1 MWPLV
6 PYISLYLSRVLLFA
20 VPACDIRGHGG
31 LTGFSSGH
39 VSVDFPKLVV
49 AKWSRNFAEF
59 GDHLANPHFAATWK
73 VEYRA
78 ALSFFK
84 KFEF

>member
-1 MWPLV
+1 MSNLGLWFL
-6 PYISLYLSRVLLFA
+6 ITF
-20 VPACDIRGHGG
+20 VPACDIRGHDE
-31 LTGFSSGH
+31 LTGGSSGH
-39 VSVDFPKLVV
+39 VSVDLPKLVV
-49 AKWSRNFAEF
+49 AKWSRNCAKF